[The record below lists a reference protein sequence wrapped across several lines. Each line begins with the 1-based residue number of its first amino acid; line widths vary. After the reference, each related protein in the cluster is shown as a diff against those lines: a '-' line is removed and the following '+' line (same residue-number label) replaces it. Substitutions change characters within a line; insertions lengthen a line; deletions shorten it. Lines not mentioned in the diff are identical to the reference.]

1 MIYKNLFSVAVLHD
15 YFSDS
20 TSYIPEIDQFV
31 GLVPDQETLAL
42 IKQYRLKLYSKPGR
56 LFLSTPER
64 ASSQTFLPPSNVTF
78 RFFLEIRNP
87 VFYHFTDLQTL
98 SAVSHPR
105 FFVTGNNT
113 TLTLGSY
120 QYKTTDV
127 FTIPRERSTQTS
139 FFLRSSPS
147 NTSFELQGL
156 TPAPVLTYD
165 ATLKKISFDT
175 TSPTYTEAQ
184 PFEVTYEIAPPWP
197 VSALGLVEISVDGSN
212 ISYDQSYTLSLSRK
226 NQNWSYYIIAPDT
239 VSAANLAITNG
250 VSDPV
255 WDFAS
260 TVETT
265 SGDVFDRLKNTFPAA
280 KIFNITS
287 VNPLPYQKQA
297 KTGLK
302 LQQSGETIINN
313 LPNPAPENNGV
324 GILNIYS

>member
-1 MIYKNLFSVAVLHD
+1 M
-15 YFSDS
+15 
-20 TSYIPEIDQFV
+20 
-31 GLVPDQETLAL
+31 
-42 IKQYRLKLYSKPGR
+42 
-56 LFLSTPER
+56 
-64 ASSQTFLPPSNVTF
+64 
-78 RFFLEIRNP
+78 
-87 VFYHFTDLQTL
+87 
-98 SAVSHPR
+98 
-105 FFVTGNNT
+105 
-113 TLTLGSY
+113 
-120 QYKTTDV
+120 
-127 FTIPRERSTQTS
+127 
-139 FFLRSSPS
+139 
-147 NTSFELQGL
+147 
-156 TPAPVLTYD
+156 
-165 ATLKKISFDT
+165 
-175 TSPTYTEAQ
+175 
-184 PFEVTYEIAPPWP
+184 
-197 VSALGLVEISVDGSN
+197 VEISVDGSN
-212 ISYDQSYTLSLSRK
+212 ISYDQSYTLSLSHK

-239 VSAANLAITNG
+239 ISAANLAITNG